1 MVLPLISFESLH
13 GILNGLLEDM
23 MPLCGSMTSV
33 ASAIAGLG
41 AMLYICYRV
50 WKALANA
57 EPIDLFPLLRPFALG
72 ICIVFFQSLVLGGI
86 NDILSPIVKGTN
98 RILTGQTFDMR
109 THRKAKD
116 ELERQNLLRNPET
129 AYLASDEEF
138 DRQISALGW
147 SPNDLNT
154 MEKMYEERAL
164 HGLKGWI
171 VKAFRWILEI
181 VFEAASLVIDTIRTF
196 YLVVL
201 SILGPIAFAISVFDG
216 FQATLTQWLCKYV
229 TVYLWLPVRGRAI
242 SAPSAVPTAGHGA
255 DGYRP
260 TLLLRCEQCRISG
273 VHDHRHLRLLHR
285 TERRLVDRAGRRLR
299 LLQPHADARRVDR
312 RPLRGRLHRG
322 AGRQRLGPHQGDIQ
336 REERSAE
343 HLGRRQRRRFRRR
356 KCREPQLRRQQHQH
370 EPKKIKDGI
379 QSIEKHRE

>member
-13 GILNGLLEDM
+13 GILNGLYEDM

-72 ICIVFFQSLVLGGI
+72 ICILFFQSLVLGGI
-86 NDILSPIVKGTN
+86 NGILSPIVKGTN

-109 THRKAKD
+109 SHHEAKD

-138 DRQISALGW
+138 DRQIAELGW
-147 SPNDLNT
+147 SPDELNT
-154 MEKMYEERAL
+154 IEKMYEERAL
-164 HGLKGWI
+164 HGLKGWV

-181 VFEAASLVIDTIRTF
+181 AFEAASLVIDTIRTF

-201 SILGPIAFAISVFDG
+201 AILGPIAFAVSVFDG

-229 TVYLWLPVRGRAI
+229 TVYL
-242 SAPSAVPTAGHGA
+242 
-255 DGYRP
+255 
-260 TLLLRCEQCRISG
+260 
-273 VHDHRHLRLLHR
+273 
-285 TERRLVDRAGRRLR
+285 
-299 LLQPHADARRVDR
+299 
-312 RPLRGRLHRG
+312 
-322 AGRQRLGPHQGDIQ
+322 
-336 REERSAE
+336 
-343 HLGRRQRRRFRRR
+343 
-356 KCREPQLRRQQHQH
+356 
-370 EPKKIKDGI
+370 
-379 QSIEKHRE
+379 